1 MSEDV
6 KNPAGCNPM
15 PDILERL
22 QKNFPE
28 CEKLQEANDL
38 SSGIIYFNSW
48 AQELQ
53 KQKTES
59 LDNSQKCPGDPR
71 LQILFRIQDTFREI
85 FPQIDLASGL
95 RTGMAILNDSVRKAV
110 GESEPFAK
118 EFGIIPE
125 QIAKKFHELYEE
137 MAPDFG
143 YKTREDS
150 AVPWEEVP
158 ETNKNLMRAVCDR
171 ILTYL
176 EETLEIRKPEH
187 YKVTRIIEVDV
198 EIESNGDRYLDFTDQ
213 DDNLIE
219 LTLPH
224 ELVEEFI
231 KDMQVTTDYIDGR
244 NQRAWEAVEKIRKL
258 DEINLGIIAQCLK
271 DVPFAQKTKEESKED
286 PEEVPIHNDLIRSWD
301 DRMLK
306 EAERIRKV
314 RLKRDLNLPEEFG
327 MKIGAIFETN
337 TASKEVVCI
346 KAKNGKF
353 VTLKEGDFEEVG
365 S

>member
-6 KNPAGCNPM
+6 KDPAGCNPM

-71 LQILFRIQDTFREI
+71 LQILFRIQNTFREI

-125 QIAKKFHELYEE
+125 QIARKFHEFYEE

-143 YKTREDS
+143 YKTREGS
-150 AVPWEEVP
+150 AVLWEEVP

-187 YKVTRIIEVDV
+187 YKVTRIVEVDV

-213 DDNLIE
+213 EDNLIE

-224 ELVEEFI
+224 ELVEKFI
-231 KDMQVTTDYIDGR
+231 KDMQVTTDYVDSR
-244 NQRAWEAVEKIRKL
+244 NQKAWEAVEKIREL
-258 DEINLGIIAQCLK
+258 DAINLGTVAQCLK
-271 DVPFAQKTKEESKED
+271 NV
-286 PEEVPIHNDLIRSWD
+286 PEEFPIHNDLIRSWD
-301 DRMLK
+301 DRMMK
-306 EAERIRKV
+306 EAKSIRKV